1 VSDPLSRS
9 TAFSYDSAG
18 RTITGTFADGR
29 QVHYGYDG
37 KGNLTSLTPPG
48 RPAHVYDYT
57 SVDNVEDY
65 KPPASSDGL
74 TPTHHVYNLDR
85 QLTQITRPDAGLLQF
100 GYDSAGRL
108 QTTTHPSGQIS
119 YGYSATTGNLTAIT
133 TAGSTLGVS
142 YDGSLVTGLTWSG
155 AVGGSVG
162 FGYNNNFRVT
172 SLNVN
177 GTNSLSLTYDRDG
190 LLVGAGNLTI
200 SRNSSTGIV
209 DSTRLGSVTTVDHLD
224 NLAEWTRRTAQFG
237 GTTMFDASYVRD
249 TLGRLTQITETVSGG
264 TTVRAFAYDSAGR
277 LAEVRNNGVLSSTYE
292 YDSNGNRERAVAPGG
307 TKVGTY
313 DDQDRMIAYGS
324 ATYRYTRNGELST
337 KAVGSDTTRY
347 NYDALG
353 NLRAVTLPDGSLIEY
368 IVDGMNR
375 RIGRKVNG
383 VLLRG
388 WLYQGQLNPIAE
400 LDGQG
405 NVVTRF
411 VYATRSNVP
420 DYFIRNGTTYR
431 IITDHLGSVRLV
443 VDATTGAVA
452 EQIDYDEWGN
462 VTSDTNAGLQPF
474 GYAGGLYDGATG
486 LVRFGARDY
495 DASTGRWTAKDPI
508 TFGGG
513 SLGLYSYVDSD
524 PINLAD
530 PVGLCPQTDSD
541 DIGKKAEIECRN
553 QVLKLTGAVV
563 LDLTGAAELGLAGR
577 GALDLF
583 RAWRFSAT
591 FAYRVPSQIIRNN
604 QRDLM
609 TGLAG
614 FATAYFT
621 GSGKGIGFGYT
632 AEAAG
637 GMHHNLWGYVPLPG
651 FATGA
656 GIYDVYK
663 ACWNP
668 GS

>member
-1 VSDPLSRS
+1 M
-9 TAFSYDSAG
+9 
-18 RTITGTFADGR
+18 
-29 QVHYGYDG
+29 
-37 KGNLTSLTPPG
+37 
-48 RPAHVYDYT
+48 
-57 SVDNVEDY
+57 
-65 KPPASSDGL
+65 
-74 TPTHHVYNLDR
+74 
-85 QLTQITRPDAGLLQF
+85 
-100 GYDSAGRL
+100 
-108 QTTTHPSGQIS
+108 
-119 YGYSATTGNLTAIT
+119 
-133 TAGSTLGVS
+133 
-142 YDGSLVTGLTWSG
+142 
-155 AVGGSVG
+155 
-162 FGYNNNFRVT
+162 
-172 SLNVN
+172 
-177 GTNSLSLTYDRDG
+177 LTY
-190 LLVGAGNLTI
+190 GA
-200 SRNSSTGIV
+200 
-209 DSTRLGSVTTVDHLD
+209 
-224 NLAEWTRRTAQFG
+224 
-237 GTTMFDASYVRD
+237 
-249 TLGRLTQITETVSGG
+249 
-264 TTVRAFAYDSAGR
+264 
-277 LAEVRNNGVLSSTYE
+277 
-292 YDSNGNRERAVAPGG
+292 
-307 TKVGTY
+307 
-313 DDQDRMIAYGS
+313 
-324 ATYRYTRNGELST
+324 ATYRYARNGELST

-347 NYDALG
+347 SYDALG
-353 NLRAVTLPDGSLIEY
+353 NLKAVTLPDGTLIEY
-368 IVDGMNR
+368 VVDGMNR
-375 RIGRKVNG
+375 RVGRKVNG
-383 VLLRG
+383 VLVRG
-388 WLYQGQLNPIAE
+388 WLYQGQLKPIAE

-443 VDATTGAVA
+443 VDATSGAVA